1 MSRHS
6 NYSKKE
12 GLDCT
17 SCFMFKLHKAKG
29 PICLYDEKPVQRGYR
44 CSFFGEVKKPVKEA
58 VIEADLFGGDA

>member
-1 MSRHS
+1 
-6 NYSKKE
+6 
-12 GLDCT
+12 
-17 SCFMFKLHKAKG
+17 MFKLHKAKG